1 MACRRAARERV
12 GCGFMKPTT
21 RKTSRSYTLNDFLED
36 DLIVGLDSEYVTG
49 EAKNDVVS
57 YQGFALSSPTPYE
70 WIEIMEPGRRLK
82 LAEVVSRIIQKG
94 LDEGF
99 LERCPARI
107 TLAIH
112 WSLAE
117 LTSMQDYKELK
128 RQFDAL
134 RNSYVTLGKPFQFKF
149 KGREGKSRKVA
160 VSVFDTTKLAPEKH
174 RKLQALGDLL
184 GLKKLEVS
192 HDEISNARR
201 FLADDPD
208 RFHAYG
214 IRDAEIAAR
223 WLQRMGEFRKSLT
236 GSADLP
242 LTLGQIATEYVLTR
256 WKAEGISRHEVL
268 GTEEVVNHR
277 GVRKTVP
284 IQPHH
289 HYLTLATEGFH
300 GGRNETYFYGA
311 SAIDQWDDWDING
324 AYVTALCAL
333 GTPNW
338 ERIRVPRSV
347 DEFTSDHYGVALVRF
362 RFPGNVRFPCL
373 PVRTRTSLIFPL
385 QGESFATS
393 PEIELARSL
402 GAAMEIINDTAYLMP
417 MKDELP
423 FLAVAREIT
432 RLRERHN
439 ASGNECFEHLC
450 KTVGNSI
457 YGKLCQ
463 GLQRK
468 RVFDPRDEKM
478 KDLGPSKITN
488 AFLANMVTGL
498 VRAFLGELLNRL
510 PENRMVISA
519 TTDGFISNATEAEVM
534 GAAMGPL
541 GLKFRD
547 FRITISTNDHA
558 VLTLKHRTR
567 QVIAWRTRGQATT
580 EPWEGFKII
589 LAKAGI
595 SAPTSEREAQNEFIV
610 KTFIEREGN
619 ERYEVELFRTLHQ
632 IHDADGALDVGKYK
646 RHIAYRMDYDWKR
659 LPALERGT
667 APILGVDHV
676 WFDTRP
682 LPSAAVYQHL
692 RDSWYAFT
700 RESPRVL
707 KSESDLA
714 DFEGYMA
721 IVPTSGMKRSR
732 KADPEQKAVL
742 KLFLRAYAREE
753 LGLKRDLTNRQLL
766 ECLESEGFFLKL
778 TDVENAKRA
787 KSQLKV
793 HCLRATP
800 AVTGLL
806 DRLQQIFPTFEAD
819 RLISKTGDLFE
830 YVGHNA
836 EEPEGQL
843 LIPGI

>member
-1 MACRRAARERV
+1 MASRRTARNRV
-12 GCGFMKPTT
+12 RWALMKATP
-21 RKTSRSYTLNDFLED
+21 RKPSRRYTLSDLLED

-49 EAKNDVVS
+49 EVKNDVVS
-57 YQGFALSSPTPYE
+57 YQSYALSSPTPFE
-70 WIEIMEPGRRLK
+70 WIEIMEPGQRLK
-82 LAEVVSRIIQKG
+82 LAEVVSRIVRKG

-128 RQFDAL
+128 TQFDAL
-134 RNSYVTLGKPFQFKF
+134 RNSYVTLGKPFQFSF
-149 KGREGKSRKVA
+149 QGRDGKRQKVEL
-160 VSVFDTTKLAPEKH
+160 SVFDTTKLAPEKH

-184 GLKKLEVS
+184 GLEKLEVS
-192 HDEISNARR
+192 HEEISNVRE
-201 FLADDPD
+201 FLANDPE
-208 RFHAYG
+208 RFRAYG

-223 WLQRMGEFRKSLT
+223 WLQRMGEFRSSLT
-236 GSADLP
+236 GSPGLP
-242 LTLGQIATEYVLTR
+242 LTLGQIATEFVLTR
-256 WKAEGISRHEVL
+256 WTAASVSRDEVL
-268 GTEEVVNHR
+268 GTEETVNHR
-277 GVRKTVP
+277 GFRKTVP
-284 IQPHH
+284 NQPHH
-289 HYLTLATEGFH
+289 HNLTLATEGFH

-311 SAIDQWDDWDING
+311 SPLDQWDDWDING

-333 GTPNW
+333 GTPDW

-362 RFPGNVRFPCL
+362 SFPDHIGFPCL

-385 QGESFATS
+385 RGESFATS

-402 GAAMEIINDTAYLMP
+402 GAKMEIINDTAYLMP
-417 MKDELP
+417 MKDDRP
-423 FLAVAREIT
+423 FLGVAREIT

-439 ASGNECFEHLC
+439 ASRNECFEHLC

-534 GAAMGPL
+534 AAAMGPL

-547 FRITISTNDHA
+547 YRLTISTDDHA
-558 VLTLKHRTR
+558 VLTLKHRAR

-595 SAPTSEREAQNEFIV
+595 SAPSSDREEQNEFIV
-610 KTFIEREGN
+610 KTFINREGN
-619 ERYEVELFRTLHQ
+619 ERYEVELFRTLRQ
-632 IHDADGALDVGKYK
+632 VHDADGALDVGKYK

-659 LPALERGT
+659 VPGRERGT
-667 APILGVDHV
+667 SPIHGVDHV
-676 WFDTRP
+676 WFTTLP

-707 KSESDLA
+707 KSESDLS

-721 IVPTSGMKRSR
+721 IARTAGLKRSR
-732 KADPEQKAVL
+732 KKDPEQNAVL
-742 KLFLRAYAREE
+742 KMFLRAYAREE
-753 LGLKRDLTNRQLL
+753 LGLKRELTNRQLL
-766 ECLESEGFFLKL
+766 DCLEPAGFSLKL
-778 TDVENAKRA
+778 SDVENAKRA
-787 KSQLKV
+787 KSLLKL
-793 HCLRATP
+793 HCIHATP
-800 AVTGLL
+800 TVVGLL
-806 DRLQQIFPTFEAD
+806 ARLQQLFPTFEAD

-830 YVGHNA
+830 YAAKEA
-836 EEPEGQL
+836 EDQDGQL